1 LIYDDEYRTETTGTV
16 EIKGDF
22 NDFDDRQIA
31 VDTYTGAQDWTNYGT
46 FGGGTNP
53 TGYLGKWRVKDS
65 PDSDSWVV
73 FVWMYNKVKAGGIVD
88 FFIYARGKQYMFAH
102 GGIPTCDDTNL
113 TTTIDNYETDSE
125 GNPVYG
131 WNGTLT
137 SYYWDASV
145 GDWAKIHKYK
155 IPSGDEIPD
164 GD

>member
-1 LIYDDEYRTETTGTV
+1 
-16 EIKGDF
+16 
-22 NDFDDRQIA
+22 
-31 VDTYTGAQDWTNYGT
+31 
-46 FGGGTNP
+46 
-53 TGYLGKWRVKDS
+53 
-65 PDSDSWVV
+65 
-73 FVWMYNKVKAGGIVD
+73 
-88 FFIYARGKQYMFAH
+88 MFAH

-113 TTTIDNYETDSE
+113 TTTIDKYETDSE